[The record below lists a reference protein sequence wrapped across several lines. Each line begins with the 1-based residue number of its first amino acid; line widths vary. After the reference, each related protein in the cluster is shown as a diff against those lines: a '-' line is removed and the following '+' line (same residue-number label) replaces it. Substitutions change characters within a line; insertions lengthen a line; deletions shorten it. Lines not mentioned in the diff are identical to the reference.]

1 METFVTHTLTDAPST
16 SSPIDAREAESI
28 AAEIKTVRDRLD
40 EMLAEVQDF
49 LDNHPV

>member
-1 METFVTHTLTDAPST
+1 MDTYLTPATADTLST
-16 SSPIDAREAESI
+16 SSTIDAREAESM
-28 AAEIKTVRDRLD
+28 AAEIKTIGNRLD